1 MGKVY
6 VIRKEQS
13 NSMLSNASMAYSPSG
28 GTQLMVGTSPENV
41 DYSQYGTSNVL
52 PSGEIRPSNQRRLA
66 QRYGNLGRY
75 ARYGMAGLG
84 ALNSFYNTTASG
96 QPGAIS
102 SLGSGAL
109 SGYYGSQG
117 LENIGAKFGGRVGV
131 RRDARESNEAYDEAN
146 RENQRRMVNV
156 IDANNRVT
164 GALSNI
170 ASPKQNVET
179 LTPANSTQQSLL
191 DNYGKQRNNAFQ
203 IQDLRG

>member
-6 VIRKEQS
+6 VIRKEES
-13 NSMLSNASMAYSPSG
+13 NSMLSNASMAYSPSSG
-28 GTQLMVGTSPENV
+28 PQIMLGTSPENI
-41 DYSQYGTSNVL
+41 DYSQYGTSN
-52 PSGEIRPSNQRRLA
+52 SNQRQLA

-96 QPGAIS
+96 EPGAIS
-102 SLGSGAL
+102 SLGSGAM

-117 LENIGAKFGGRVGV
+117 LENIGAKFGARVGV
-131 RRDARESNEAYDEAN
+131 RRDARESNEAYDEAK
-146 RENQRRMVNV
+146 RENERRMVNV

-164 GALSNI
+164 EVLPHI
-170 ASPKQNVET
+170 ASPKQTPPT
-179 LTPANSTQQSLL
+179 LTPTNSTQQSLL
-191 DNYGKQRNNAFQ
+191 DNYGKQRNNAFK

>member
-13 NSMLSNASMAYSPSG
+13 NSMLSNASMAYSPSS
-28 GTQLMVGTSPENV
+28 GTQLMVGTSPENI
-41 DYSQYGTSNVL
+41 DYSQYGTSN
-52 PSGEIRPSNQRRLA
+52 SNQRRLA

-117 LENIGAKFGGRVGV
+117 LENVGAKFGGRVGE
-131 RRDARESNEAYDEAN
+131 RRDARESKAAKHNPYLDDEDMV
-146 RENQRRMVNV
+146 ENKYYQFK
-156 IDANNRVT
+156 
-164 GALSNI
+164 GAW
-170 ASPKQNVET
+170 
-179 LTPANSTQQSLL
+179 
-191 DNYGKQRNNAFQ
+191 
-203 IQDLRG
+203 

>member
-6 VIRKEQS
+6 VIRKQES
-13 NSMLSNASMAYSPSG
+13 NSMLSNASMAYSPSSG
-28 GTQLMVGTSPENV
+28 AQLMVGTSPENV
-41 DYSQYGTSNVL
+41 DYSQYGTSN
-52 PSGEIRPSNQRRLA
+52 SNQRQLA

-131 RRDARESNEAYDEAN
+131 RRDARESNEAYDEAK
-146 RENQRRMVNV
+146 RENERRMVNV

-164 GALSNI
+164 EALPNI
-170 ASPKQNVET
+170 ASPKQPPPT
-179 LTPANSTQQSLL
+179 LTPTNSTQQSLL
-191 DNYGKQRNNAFQ
+191 DNYGKQRNNAFK

>member
-13 NSMLSNASMAYSPSG
+13 NSMLSNVAYSPSSG
-28 GTQLMVGTSPENV
+28 PQIMVGTSPENI
-41 DYSQYGTSNVL
+41 DYSQYGTSN
-52 PSGEIRPSNQRRLA
+52 SNQRQLA

-96 QPGAIS
+96 EPGAIS

-179 LTPANSTQQSLL
+179 LTPTNSTQQSLL
-191 DNYGKQRNNAFQ
+191 DNYGKQRNNAFK